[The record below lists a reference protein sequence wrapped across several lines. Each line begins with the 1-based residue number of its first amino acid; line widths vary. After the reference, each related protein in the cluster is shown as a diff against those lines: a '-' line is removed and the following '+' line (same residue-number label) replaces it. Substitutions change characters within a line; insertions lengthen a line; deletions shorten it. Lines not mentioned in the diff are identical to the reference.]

1 MKNYKTIILEK
12 EKIKM
17 KEIISKNEKT
27 KQMKKT

>member
-17 KEIISKNEKT
+17 KEIISKNEK
-27 KQMKKT
+27 KKTNK